1 MGAKALKRINNY
13 GGNRIKHLLSVAALV
28 VLLVF
33 AAGSS
38 DEETTGNSN
47 LYSGQTYNA
56 AENPRTWTNP
66 IQGGQNFFNINAR
79 DSGESRL
86 TLYISSRNCDNVTA
100 VWGFAVRTVEEV
112 YNINGQNV
120 RVKPSTVKL
129 LDLYFLEAVTSEGN
143 RYVLD
148 TMMNNP
154 RVVITDESGRSSTI
168 DTAGIN
174 EAHRSIVLFCRNA
187 AERKAGAL

>member
-1 MGAKALKRINNY
+1 MGAESLKRIKNF
-13 GGNRIKHLLSVAALV
+13 GGNRIKHLLSVAALA

-66 IQGGQNFFNINAR
+66 VQGGQNFFNINAR

-86 TLYISSRNCDNVTA
+86 TLYISSRNCDNVRA
-100 VWGFAVRTVEEV
+100 VWGFALRTVEEV

-120 RVKPSTVKL
+120 RVKPSTIRL
-129 LDLYFLEAVTSEGN
+129 LDLYFLEAATSEGN

-148 TMMNNP
+148 TLMSNP
-154 RVVITDESGRSSTI
+154 RVVITDASGQSSTI
-168 DTAGIN
+168 NTDGIN
-174 EAHRSIVLFCRNA
+174 EAHRAIVLFCRNS
-187 AERKAGAL
+187 AERKADAL